1 MQQLELAGTHRQHDE
16 IRNET
21 PVVELQEQ
29 AIATAVAVM
38 AQAMMTVLRPYTPKE
53 AVDDR

>member
-21 PVVELQEQ
+21 PVVELQGQ

-53 AVDDR
+53 AIDDR